1 MDRIVGV
8 LEEVRARFKDQ
19 GVDEVGRAVWMA
31 MTSSGYVVG
40 SLCFVGLEQPL
51 IFVLGKRRQA
61 GQRDLLRGGQCCF
74 RWYGLLY

>member
-1 MDRIVGV
+1 M
-8 LEEVRARFKDQ
+8 LEEVRACFKDQ
-19 GVDEVGRAVWMA
+19 RVDEVGRAVWMA

-40 SLCFVGLEQPL
+40 SLRFVGLEQSL

-61 GQRDLLRGGQCCF
+61 GQRDLLRGGQYSF

>member
-8 LEEVRARFKDQ
+8 LEEVGARFKDQ

-31 MTSSGYVVG
+31 MASSGYVVG
-40 SLCFVGLEQPL
+40 SFCFIGLDQSL